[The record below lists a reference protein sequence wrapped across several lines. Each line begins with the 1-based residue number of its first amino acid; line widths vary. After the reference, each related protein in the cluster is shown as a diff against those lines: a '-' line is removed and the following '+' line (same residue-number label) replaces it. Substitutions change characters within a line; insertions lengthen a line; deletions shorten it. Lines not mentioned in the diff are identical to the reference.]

1 MLFVVCCVALI
12 YSLLIEGPFLA
23 IEKSLFSLFD
33 KKQNNNNN
41 NNKKQSST
49 NKLKM
54 KQITKI

>member
-33 KKQNNNNN
+33 KKQNN
-41 NNKKQSST
+41 KKEST

-54 KQITKI
+54 KQITKF

>member
-41 NNKKQSST
+41 EKQSST

-54 KQITKI
+54 KQITKF